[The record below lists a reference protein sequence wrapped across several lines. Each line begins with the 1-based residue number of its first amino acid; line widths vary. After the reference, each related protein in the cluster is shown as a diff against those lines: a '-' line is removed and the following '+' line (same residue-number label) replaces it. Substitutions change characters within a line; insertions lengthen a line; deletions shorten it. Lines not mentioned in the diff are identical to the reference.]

1 MITLGELGLDAIGD
15 VLLDLHVVG
24 SGREPDLGMAVWN
37 MAEQLLHVEEEKQ
50 QEELIMLIYYTVLE
64 VPDTVRPDA
73 DGIQDSVSERGLLVH
88 KYYLTHFGTG
98 TGPRT
103 ENILIKRLW
112 NKSEF

>member
-64 VPDTVRPDA
+64 VPDTVPPGA
-73 DGIQDSVSERGLLVH
+73 DGIQGFVSERGPSGPQVLPHSLRDR
-88 KYYLTHFGTG
+88 
-98 TGPRT
+98 TGPRI
-103 ENILIKRLW
+103 EKYLD
-112 NKSEF
+112 